1 MMLSTLTYLFDPL
14 CGWCYGAA
22 PAIERLAQQAGF
34 LVQLSPTGLFA
45 GAGGR
50 IMDAGFAEI
59 AWSHDLRIAEKTG
72 QVFSQAYRSQ
82 VLGQHGSRFDSAC
95 ATLALTAVSLTAP
108 QYELAALK
116 HFQLARY
123 VRGLDITDLR
133 VVTVLLNEIA
143 CVAAAERLAQADAEL
158 NSVNYARMQHSQAL
172 IRSYGMTGVPQII
185 ISDHTGSRLADPE
198 ILWGQRAK

>member
-1 MMLSTLTYLFDPL
+1 MLSTLTYLFDPL

-22 PAIERLAQQAGF
+22 PAIERLAQQTDM

-50 IMDAGFAEI
+50 SMDAGFAEF

-108 QYELAALK
+108 QHELAALK

-123 VRGLDITDLR
+123 VRGLDITDLP
-133 VVTVLLNEIA
+133 VVTSLLAEIA
-143 CVAAAERLAQADAEL
+143 CDAAAERLSQADAEL
-158 NSVNYARMQHSQAL
+158 TAANHARIQHSQQL
-172 IRSYGMTGVPQII
+172 LRSYAITGVPQLIVT
-185 ISDHTGSRLADPE
+185 DHAGSRLADPE
-198 ILWGQRAK
+198 LLWA